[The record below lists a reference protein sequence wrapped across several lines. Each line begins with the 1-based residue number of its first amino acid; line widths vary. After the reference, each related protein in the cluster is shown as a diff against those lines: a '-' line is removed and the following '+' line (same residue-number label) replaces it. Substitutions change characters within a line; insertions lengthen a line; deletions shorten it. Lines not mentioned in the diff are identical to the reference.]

1 MRFRIAASIL
11 ILFCAG
17 NIAALAD
24 QDDQR
29 LDGLFQRLQTTENP
43 AEASTLTSLIWTIWF
58 VYDGDSREVAGLMRN
73 GAAAMNARNFS
84 RAEVLLTRVT
94 ELAPE
99 FAEGWNRRATAR
111 YLAGDFSG
119 SVSDIQRTLQLEPR
133 HFGAL
138 SGLGAIYSELD
149 APDRALAA
157 FEAAL
162 EIHPHLP
169 GARANVEHLRELLEG
184 DPV

>member
-1 MRFRIAASIL
+1 MQFRIAASIF
-11 ILFCAG
+11 IISCTVTV
-17 NIAALAD
+17 AALAD

-29 LDGLFQRLQTTENP
+29 LDGLFLRLQTTENP
-43 AEASTLTSLIWTIWF
+43 TEARTLESLIWTIWF

-73 GAAAMNARNFS
+73 GAAAMNVRNFD

-94 ELAPE
+94 ELAPD

-111 YLAGDFSG
+111 FLAGDFSG
-119 SVSDIQRTLQLEPR
+119 SVADIQRTLQLEPR

-138 SGLGAIYSELD
+138 SGLGAIYTELD
-149 APDRALAA
+149 DPDRALAA

-169 GARANVEHLRELLEG
+169 GARANVQHLRELLDG